1 MKTLTFKLLKFA
13 NKTPVIYRYMMRQKL
28 SVSCKCLNFS
38 FFLPRSLSSSSSLR
52 GQAAVS
58 HSSRLSYVSGPGS
71 PPLMG
76 LTIGQVV
83 DRAAEMYG
91 EREGLVVTHQNI
103 RRDYLQLQ
111 REINNLA
118 AGFIN
123 LGLVPGDRVGI
134 WGPNT
139 HQWFITQFAAA
150 KAGLILV
157 NINPAYQ
164 SSELH
169 YCLNKVGVKCLVAAD
184 SFKTQDYH
192 KMLTEIMPELETGA
206 PGGLSSEAV
215 PSLRSVVMMSDKQH
229 SGAFRWRI
237 SYSVED

>member
-1 MKTLTFKLLKFA
+1 
-13 NKTPVIYRYMMRQKL
+13 
-28 SVSCKCLNFS
+28 
-38 FFLPRSLSSSSSLR
+38 
-52 GQAAVS
+52 
-58 HSSRLSYVSGPGS
+58 
-71 PPLMG
+71 MG

-83 DRAAEMYG
+83 DRAAHIYG

-111 REINNLA
+111 QEINSLA

-123 LGLVPGDRVGI
+123 LGLEPGDRVGI
-134 WGPNT
+134 RGPNT

-164 SSELH
+164 ASELH

-192 KMLTEIMPELETGA
+192 KLLAEIIPELETSS
-206 PGGLSSEAV
+206 PGVLASQAV
-215 PSLRSVVMMSDKQH
+215 PSLESVVMMSEKQH
-229 SGAFRWRI
+229 GGTFR
-237 SYSVED
+237 

>member
-1 MKTLTFKLLKFA
+1 MHF
-13 NKTPVIYRYMMRQKL
+13 
-28 SVSCKCLNFS
+28 
-38 FFLPRSLSSSSSLR
+38 RSLSTNLVTR
-52 GQAAVS
+52 AQTAVS
-58 HSSRLSYVSGPGS
+58 HQSGWSYVSGPGS
-71 PPLMG
+71 PPLLG
-76 LTIGQVV
+76 LTVGQAV

-103 RRDYLQLQ
+103 RRTFSQIRD
-111 REINNLA
+111 EAEALA
-118 AGFIN
+118 AGFLE
-123 LGLVPGDRVGI
+123 LGMEPGDRVGI

-164 SSELH
+164 TSELH

-192 KMLTEIMPELETGA
+192 KMLAEIVPELQTSA
-206 PGGLSSEAV
+206 SGGLNSEAV
-215 PSLRSVVMMSDKQH
+215 PSLKSVVMMSEKEH
-229 SGAFRWRI
+229 SGTFR
-237 SYSVED
+237 